1 MYYAIVTRYHGPTNF
16 RHARIS
22 ASTDGCRRY
31 TAWDHA
37 LNADGNHRAAAE
49 ALAAA
54 RGWLTPGRTLEGGAL
69 PNGRGYAWVFIARSN
84 A

>member
-1 MYYAIVTRYHGPTNF
+1 MYYAIVTRFHGPTNS
-16 RHARIS
+16 RPARIS
-22 ASTDGCRRY
+22 ASTDGGRRY
-31 TAWDHA
+31 TAWDYG

-49 ALAAA
+49 ALAAE

-69 PNGRGYAWVFIARSN
+69 PDGRGYAWVFIARSN